1 MQSEIM
7 RNTILIAGANASLD
21 LVSDDGEIL
30 AVIPV
35 PEGRHKAT
43 RYLDLQG
50 PGQMLQVGQGVIAF
64 QPTNRIGLI
73 DFGSAKFE
81 SAANPEFRVTNAQR
95 SARDFELRLR
105 KMEIMQ
111 QRIHRAETIQNRVS
125 DTEEETL
132 IEKELSKPD
141 AEPQQEASE

>member
-7 RNTILIAGANASLD
+7 RNTILVAGPNASLD
-21 LVSDDGEIL
+21 LVSDEGEIL

-50 PGQMLQVGQGVIAF
+50 PGETIQVGQGLVAF

-73 DFGSAKFE
+73 DFGAAKFE

-111 QRIHRAETIQNRVS
+111 QRAHRAETIQNRVA

-132 IEKELSKPD
+132 IERELSQQDP
-141 AEPQQEASE
+141 EPEQEASA